1 MKNKAFIKITFL
13 LLLGVVFTHY
23 GCKKIVTDD
32 LTINVNTD
40 VLVSPTAILFEN
52 AKSGATKQPTNFTL
66 EISGKDADKVLSAI
80 GNKTFEVQNGFIYLN
95 LVKGVNPT
103 VENPIVFQIK
113 GKASGF
119 EPFMK
124 DVVIS
129 SNEEQLFNIKLIEVG
144 NLPKGL
150 IEEKTTATL
159 QNGVFTKQEVIKTSV
174 DENTSNSTKLTIDPG
189 TTMKDINGEII
200 TSSKLDVNVRYFDPT
215 TEAIDVFPGGLN
227 PQNVLDKNGNK
238 IEGGVQFISSG
249 LMQIEMKANEKIVK
263 NFSKPISAEM
273 QLSPNDANPFT
284 GEKFKQGDTIPL
296 WSRNDITGQWKAEG
310 TADVVNENGKLVAK
324 FKIGHLSAW
333 NLDFRCWMP
342 STAIPLDVILT
353 TKTGEFK
360 TGNIEATMYTQAGSY
375 ITYNSLGS
383 VYDQQVSRLPFTPSG
398 VKVYIEFINYDNGQ
412 KIRTDLFDPTT
423 KGKLYV
429 DLSSILEPEL
439 VNISLKY
446 TVKCTNNKFT
456 PKGRTFIT
464 ITDLVTNRRKII
476 STPDAKSSTISD
488 NLKFS
493 LINNREY
500 RVETIGLDGKIISYQ
515 TIFNK
520 SNLTYSKLNG
530 FTVNKL
536 IFNNATQTVEVDVS
550 YITTKC

>member
-129 SNEEQLFNIKLIEVG
+129 SNEEQLLNIKLIEEG

-174 DENTSNSTKLTIDPG
+174 DDNTSNYTKLTIEPG

-200 TSSKLDVNVRYFDPT
+200 TGSKLDVNVRYFDPT

-227 PQNVLDKNGNK
+227 PQNVLDEKGNE
-238 IEGGVQFISSG
+238 IEGGVNFISSG
-249 LMQIEMKANEKIVK
+249 LMQIEMKANDKIVK

-273 QLSPNDANPFT
+273 QLSPHEANPFT
-284 GEKFKQGDTIPL
+284 GEKLKQGDTIPL

-310 TADVVNENGKLVAK
+310 TADVVYDNGILVAK
-324 FKIGHLSAW
+324 FKINHLSSW
-333 NLDFRCWMP
+333 NLDFVCWMP
-342 STAIPLDVILT
+342 TSAIPLDVIFT
-353 TKTGEFK
+353 TKTGESK
-360 TGNIEATMYTQAGSY
+360 TGNIRATMYTQNGSY
-375 ITYNSLGS
+375 ITYNHFGS
-383 VYDQQVSRLPFTPSG
+383 VKDQQVSRLPFTPNG
-398 VKVYIEFINYDNGQ
+398 VTVYLELTNYENG
-412 KIRTDLFDPTT
+412 KKFKTELFNPTT
-423 KGKLYV
+423 KGKVYV
-429 DLSSILEPEL
+429 DLTSILQTEL
-439 VNISLKY
+439 VNVSLKY
-446 TVKCTNNKFT
+446 TIKCTNNKFT

-464 ITDLVTNRRKII
+464 ITDLLTNSRKII
-476 STPDAKSSTISD
+476 STPSMKSNTISE

-493 LINNREY
+493 LVNNREY
-500 RVETIGLDGKIISYQ
+500 KIETIGLDGKIISYQ

-536 IFNNATQTVEVDVS
+536 IFNNETQTVEADVS